1 VFPVV
6 PGPGSAE
13 KNAEKTSIR
22 GREMG
27 GVRLDFPITAEQ
39 QIKPMADAKN
49 RRTSGECASSQ
60 RGRLR
65 PLFRTVTDISG
76 AAEGKVPL
84 LMVCVKREPQ
94 HLVFYL
100 AKGESRSIIPGFC
113 LWRIMETRVNRGL
126 ERCRGEGRLGR
137 HDFAPGMDLR

>member
-13 KNAEKTSIR
+13 KTPKKRRSAVGKW
-22 GREMG
+22 GV
-27 GVRLDFPITAEQ
+27 VRLDFPITAEQ
-39 QIKPMADAKN
+39 LLNQMADRKTAGLQASVLPVKWG
-49 RRTSGECASSQ
+49 RR
-60 RGRLR
+60 R
-65 PLFRTVTDISG
+65 PLFRTITDISG

-113 LWRIMETRVNRGL
+113 LCRIPEPRANRGP
-126 ERCRGEGRLGR
+126 ERCRGEGRAEAAR
-137 HDFAPGMDLR
+137 SAPG